1 MKIIFFL
8 GYSGSGKTTAI
19 ESVVRGLTKSGLK
32 VGTLKH
38 IHDPEF
44 TIDTPGKDTWRHAN
58 AGAQIVVV
66 LAPKESAIIRR
77 GDTARMDFHQILR
90 VFEDDAADFVFVEG
104 LHSMLDE
111 ERRESRSVLHV
122 ICAVTEK
129 DALEL
134 SKQHPK
140 PLCIAGRI
148 TCSEKF
154 KSRKHFR
161 GIPLVRFPDDTP
173 RFLRLIGYDNSSA

>member
-19 ESVVRGLTKSGLK
+19 ESVVQALTKSGFK

-38 IHDPEF
+38 IHDPGF
-44 TIDTPGKDTWRHAN
+44 TIDTAGKDTWRHAN
-58 AGAQIVVV
+58 SGAQIVVA
-66 LAPKESAIIRR
+66 LAPKEMVTIRKV
-77 GDTARMDFHQILR
+77 GTARMDFHRIMR
-90 VFEDDAADFVFVEG
+90 VFEDDATDFVFIEG

-111 ERRESRSVLHV
+111 EKRGKSILHV

-129 DALEL
+129 HALEL

-140 PLCIAGRI
+140 PVCIAGRI
-148 TCSEKF
+148 TCLEKF
-154 KSRKHFR
+154 KDRKYFH
-161 GIPLVRFPDDTP
+161 GIPVVRFPDDTP
-173 RFLRLIGYDNSSA
+173 RFLKMIGYDSLSD